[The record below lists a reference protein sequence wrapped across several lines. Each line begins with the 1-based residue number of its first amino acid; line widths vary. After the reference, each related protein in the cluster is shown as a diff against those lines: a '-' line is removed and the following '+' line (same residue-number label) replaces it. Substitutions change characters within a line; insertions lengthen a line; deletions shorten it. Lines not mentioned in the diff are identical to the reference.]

1 MKWVK
6 RFLKWYIG
14 LNIILIVGLIVAT
27 EVSPKPGTAMIRYV
41 FNREVPIKDVGNFKK
56 SEEVVNV
63 QKNMHYDSKY
73 PRNTFDLYTP
83 KDMKKGE
90 KLPVLI
96 WLHGGGYLAGDK
108 SLAKEFAT
116 YVVTKERVAVISM
129 NYELA
134 PELRYPGQVEQVND
148 LYKTLVASPEKW
160 TNFDLTKIAFG
171 GDSAGAQIVG
181 QYVAIQTN
189 PTYAKEMNMKQ
200 LVPKEHLKAFISYC
214 GPLDLQQMK
223 DLPKKE
229 ILMKFFAK
237 TVAWD
242 LIGDKNWKDSS
253 VVTQASLTEHVTSD
267 FPPSYVTDV
276 NGFSFLPQG
285 QAFVKELVEQ
295 DVPVQS
301 LFYANEEQPIY
312 HEYQFSYDTKE
323 AQRCLAETLAFL
335 KVTLKD

>member
-1 MKWVK
+1 MRWVK
-6 RFLKWYIG
+6 LFLKWYIG

-41 FNREVPIKDVGNFKK
+41 FNREVPIKDTGSFQK
-56 SEEVVNV
+56 SESAVSV
-63 QKNMHYDSKY
+63 QKNIHYKSNY

-83 KDMKKGE
+83 KDLKKNE
-90 KLPVLI
+90 RLPVLI

-134 PELRYPGQVEQVND
+134 PELRYPGQIIQVND
-148 LYKTLVASPEKW
+148 LYKTLTDSSQKW
-160 TNFDLTKIAFG
+160 SNLDFTKIAFG

-181 QYVAIQTN
+181 QYVTIQTN
-189 PTYAKEMNMKQ
+189 PTYAKEMKIEP
-200 LVPKEHLKAFISYC
+200 LVPKEHIKAFISYC

-223 DLPKKE
+223 DLSRKD
-229 ILMKFFAK
+229 IVMKFFAR

-242 LIGDKNWKDSS
+242 LIGEKHWEDNPIVK
-253 VVTQASLTEHVTSD
+253 QASLTEHVTAD
-267 FPPSYVTDV
+267 FPPSYITDG
-276 NGFSFLPQG
+276 NGFSFLQQG
-285 QAFVKELVEQ
+285 QAFVKALAEQ
-295 DVPVQS
+295 NVPVQS
-301 LFYANEEQPIY
+301 LFYANEEQPVY
-312 HEYQFSYDTKE
+312 HEYQFSYNMKE

-335 KVTLKD
+335 KVTLKE